1 MSLVVWTS
9 LSVSP
14 SKCSAALFNLSKI
27 REVSTSAAAI
37 FSPLRTSSS
46 VLQADHHGLPGG
58 LSYIRCRIS
67 SEERVRSSLT
77 SACILL
83 IALVSSAN
91 VDIARQSLA
100 GKGSATQIPEVQ
112 GHLWLSVFLVFIR
125 KRSTFCCRAC

>member
-46 VLQADHHGLPGG
+46 VLQADHHGLQADCHTCAREFLRPSGCAEVG
-58 LSYIRCRIS
+58 PAPAQYRWVWVHQRQWAYWLR
-67 SEERVRSSLT
+67 T
-77 SACILL
+77 S
-83 IALVSSAN
+83 N
-91 VDIARQSLA
+91 
-100 GKGSATQIPEVQ
+100 GS
-112 GHLWLSVFLVFIR
+112 GR
-125 KRSTFCCRAC
+125 R